1 MKTYITILM
10 FISILSLSSLRAQ
23 ENSTESS
30 IEDIQLTAKD
40 SMVVSSWIVG
50 IGWNIVD
57 DSGDAFND
65 FYTVKD
71 QWNAVAFPSR
81 ISAGRYFRSGIG
93 LEAIATYNKYKQ
105 GNIIDGAV
113 NQEDIDYFAID
124 SRISYDLNKIFGQT
138 GFFDPYV
145 GGGIGYT
152 DANNTPR
159 GTYNAVIGFRAWFSD
174 RWGIDL
180 SSSGKWSFGN
190 EATNHIQHGIGVIY
204 QFDIEK
210 DLTKKGREKLALIQA
225 MEAEQQRVQDSI
237 NEAMAAEAAAAAL
250 AEKLAKEKEA
260 ARLAAL
266 KEAEEQAAKQRLIDL
281 QDRINALGNVYFAF
295 DSSYLSKDA
304 KSLLDKL
311 AIILKEYPDV
321 DFQIASHTDSR
332 GRSEYNLWLSERRA
346 NRTVEYLVTAGIAAG
361 RLEGVGY
368 GETQLTNKCSDG
380 VRCTEAEHKEN
391 RRSQFEIKIMSDTT
405 N

>member
-1 MKTYITILM
+1 MKTYIRIFILVVLLGM
-10 FISILSLSSLRAQ
+10 SNINAQ
-23 ENSTESS
+23 DTS
-30 IEDIQLTAKD
+30 IESQLDELKLTSKD

-57 DSGDAFND
+57 DSGDAFRD
-65 FYTVKD
+65 FTTIKD

-93 LEAIATYNKYKQ
+93 LEAIATYNKYKR
-105 GNIIDGAV
+105 GNIIDGEV
-113 NQEDIDYFAID
+113 NPEDINYFAID

-138 GFFDPYV
+138 GWFDPYV

-152 DANNTPR
+152 DASNTPR

-180 SSSGKWSFGN
+180 NSSGKWSFGN
-190 EATNHIQHGIGVIY
+190 EATNHIQHGVGVIY

-210 DLTKKGREKLALIQA
+210 DLNKKGREKLALIKA
-225 MEAEQQRVQDSI
+225 LEEEQQRVNDSI
-237 NEAMAAEAAAAAL
+237 NEARAAEAAAAAL
-250 AEKLAKEKEA
+250 AERLAREKEA
-260 ARLAAL
+260 ARLAAQ
-266 KEAEEQAAKQRLIDL
+266 KEAEELAAKQRLIDL

-295 DSSYLSKDA
+295 DSSYLNKDA

-311 AIILKEYPDV
+311 ADIMKEYSDV
-321 DFQIASHTDSR
+321 SFEIASHTDSR
-332 GRSEYNLWLSERRA
+332 GKSEYNLWLSERRA
-346 NRTVEYLVTAGIAAG
+346 KRTVDYLVESGIAMD

-368 GETQLTNKCSDG
+368 GETQLTNNCADG
-380 VRCTEAEHKEN
+380 IMCTEAQHKEN
-391 RRSQFEIKIMSDTT
+391 RRSQFEIKVATIPAD
-405 N
+405 